1 MSMKKQSFFRRAL
14 CIVLILAMLP
24 LSGLAAETGGMNAF
38 TLPDPLPEMPF
49 TDVDSNQ
56 WYYESVQRVYALTLM
71 EGTDSVTFTPNGT
84 VPLSQ
89 GLAVA
94 VRIYEKYYDID
105 DTSEGYGG

>member
-49 TDVDSNQ
+49 MKVC
-56 WYYESVQRVYALTLM
+56 
-71 EGTDSVTFTPNGT
+71 NGCM
-84 VPLSQ
+84 P
-89 GLAVA
+89 
-94 VRIYEKYYDID
+94 
-105 DTSEGYGG
+105 